1 MAARPRKHNV
11 SIPNLYCKLDKR
23 TSKVYWQYRHPLTNQ
38 FIGFGTDETA
48 AKDAAVEA
56 NRLISQQQTN
66 QISMLVDM
74 AIRKE
79 SKTDPGARLFEWIS
93 KYIKICEERF
103 EAKEIALTTMKSR
116 AQCARILERR
126 FPDARLKDIDT
137 KSIAMVLDEY
147 KDSGKSRMSQLLR
160 GVWIDLFK
168 EAQHAGEVDQGFNPA
183 LATKKAHNKVKR
195 SRLSFSDWQKIYE
208 AAKEKWPP
216 AASNSM
222 LLALVT
228 GQRRSDIAKMK
239 FTDIWDGHLHI
250 EQLKTGSRIAL
261 PLTLRCDVL
270 EMTLSDVVAICRDR
284 VLSPYMIHHSRPH
297 GAAKAGDPL
306 DENSLSRYFSESRD
320 IAGIKVAKDKTPPS
334 FHEQRSLSERLYR
347 AQGIDT
353 QLLLG
358 HKSMA
363 MTDRYNDERGSGWQ
377 TLAL

>member
-1 MAARPRKHNV
+1 
-11 SIPNLYCKLDKR
+11 
-23 TSKVYWQYRHPLTNQ
+23 
-38 FIGFGTDETA
+38 
-48 AKDAAVEA
+48 
-56 NRLISQQQTN
+56 
-66 QISMLVDM
+66 
-74 AIRKE
+74 
-79 SKTDPGARLFEWIS
+79 
-93 KYIKICEERF
+93 
-103 EAKEIALTTMKSR
+103 
-116 AQCARILERR
+116 
-126 FPDARLKDIDT
+126 
-137 KSIAMVLDEY
+137 
-147 KDSGKSRMSQLLR
+147 MSQLLR

-195 SRLSFSDWQKIYE
+195 SRLSFKDWQKIYE

-363 MTDRYNDERGSGWQ
+363 MTDHYNDDRVSGWKN
-377 TLAL
+377 LVI